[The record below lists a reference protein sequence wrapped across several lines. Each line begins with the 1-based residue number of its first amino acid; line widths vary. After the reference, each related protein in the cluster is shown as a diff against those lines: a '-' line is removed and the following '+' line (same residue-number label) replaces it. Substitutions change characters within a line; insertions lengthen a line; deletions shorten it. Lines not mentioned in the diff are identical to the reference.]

1 MHGGTSENEDDHEL
15 GDDVTYIDVTRDD
28 FKELLDTMGEH
39 ENVDHI
45 EEVVVEANRGIC
57 LGPDPT
63 SKWFTKNTWYNMFD
77 PSPIMQAKV
86 SSWTPRKQLMKRMV
100 FPTKLAMRHVL
111 TWYAM

>member
-28 FKELLDTMGEH
+28 FKELLDTMGEQ

-45 EEVVVEANRGIC
+45 EEVVVEANRDIC

>member
-39 ENVDHI
+39 ENVDYI

-100 FPTKLAMRHVL
+100 FPTKLAM
-111 TWYAM
+111 

>member
-45 EEVVVEANRGIC
+45 EEVVVEENIDIC